1 MYINITDS
9 ETGNNKGS
17 SGQLVNY
24 LEKENRTT
32 FEEGRENELWFNNL
46 DRGITP
52 QEVRVNI
59 DNNIAKLSRND
70 AKFFLINISPSQK
83 EITYLKEQFGEK
95 GAEEELKKYASSVMD
110 TYARN
115 FKRPGIESGKDLL
128 WYGKLERYRYH
139 HHTDEE
145 VKEGIAKV
153 EQPKEGEQMHIQIIV
168 SRKDITNKIK
178 LSPMNNSR
186 GRNKQHSAKLGQFD
200 RVAFKESGELIFD
213 QIFNYNRSLKDTVNY
228 ALTMKNGNAE
238 QKRAIHLLEQFES
251 KLPDIERQNINDT
264 AKDVYQNSNMELDQ
278 LIDTIGNSAV
288 SILGALFSSE
298 PLMYENTEDQIP
310 HYKKKK
316 KRKRR
321 PPGI

>member
-1 MYINITDS
+1 MYINVTDS

-24 LEKENRTT
+24 LEKGNRTA

-46 DRGITP
+46 NRDITP
-52 QEVRVNI
+52 QEVRVKI
-59 DNNIAKLSRND
+59 DYNVAKLSRSD
-70 AKFFLINISPSQK
+70 AKFFLINISPSEK
-83 EITYLKEQFGEK
+83 EIIYLKENFGEK
-95 GAEEELKKYASSVMD
+95 GAEEKLKKYASSVMD

-115 FKRPGIESGKDLL
+115 FKRSGIESGKDLL

-145 VKEGIAKV
+145 VKKGIV
-153 EQPKEGEQMHIQIIV
+153 QMGQPKEGEQMHVQIIV

-213 QIFNYNRSLKDTVNY
+213 QMFNYNRSLKDSVNY
-228 ALTMKNGNAE
+228 ALTMKNGSAE
-238 QKRAIHLLEQFES
+238 QKRAIHLLDHLES
-251 KLPDIERQNINDT
+251 KLTDTDQQNVLDT
-264 AKDVYQNSNMELDQ
+264 AKDIYRNDNTDLDQ
-278 LIDTIGNSAV
+278 LIDIVGGSAT
-288 SILGALFSSE
+288 SILSALLSPE
-298 PLMYENTEDQIP
+298 PLIYENTEEQLV
-310 HYKKKK
+310 HFKKKK

-321 PPGI
+321 PPTI